1 MSLQYDWTTAVVPVE
16 TARVARAAFPKGNVA
31 MWMHDHLGAFVRDI
45 DLDRVYCLRG
55 RPVEAPWRMV
65 VVTVVQY
72 IEGLSD
78 RQAADAVRARI
89 DWKYAL
95 GLELTDT
102 GFDYSILSEFR
113 ARLIGDEV
121 GVGCEGLLLTR
132 LLDRAQQQGW
142 FKARGRQRTDS
153 THVLAA
159 IRTLNRL
166 EAVGETMRAA
176 LNSLAVAAPD
186 WLRAWAPADWHD
198 RYDRRVE
205 EYRLPTAKTERA
217 ALAALIGADGL
228 ALLAAV
234 YAPTAPAWLRDL
246 PAVRTL
252 RAVWVQQYYAPDATG
267 AVRWRAEADWPPSAV
282 LIQSPHDPDARYS
295 TKRDTHWVGDKAH
308 LTETCDE
315 DRPDLITDVQTT
327 LATTADVTMLPQV
340 QEDLAWRGRLP
351 VEHIV
356 DSGYVDAA
364 QVVTSRDTYSVDV
377 VGPAPGDQSWQ
388 ARAAAGF
395 DVAHFALDWDAERAT
410 CPTGQTSVKW
420 QPTHDQRGQPIINIA
435 FARADCRACPRRAS
449 CTHSAEDPRWLTV
462 RPRAQHEALQAART
476 RQTTRAFKEQ
486 YATRAGIEGT
496 ISYAVHTCDLRHARY
511 RGLIKTH
518 LQHVLTAVAINVTRL
533 VAWDEETPF
542 AKTRT
547 SAFARLPAAA

>member
-1 MSLQYDWTTAVVPVE
+1 MSLQYDWTTAVVPEE

-31 MWMHDHLGAFVRDI
+31 LWMHDHLGAFVHDI

-65 VVTVVQY
+65 VVTVLQY
-72 IEGLSD
+72 MEGLSD

-102 GFDYSILSEFR
+102 GFDDSILSEFR

-121 GVGCEGLLLTR
+121 GTGWEGVLLSR
-132 LLDRAQQQGW
+132 LLDQARQQGW
-142 FKARGRQRTDS
+142 LKARGRQRTDS
-153 THVLAA
+153 THVRAA

-166 EAVGETMRAA
+166 EMVGETMRTA

-186 WLRAWAPADWHD
+186 WLRAHVPADGHD
-198 RYDRRVE
+198 RYDRRME
-205 EYRLPTAKTERA
+205 EYRLPAAKTARA
-217 ALAALIGADGL
+217 ALASAIGTDGHM
-228 ALLAAV
+228 LLTAV

-252 RAVWVQQYYAPDATG
+252 RAVWVQQYDAPDVTG
-267 AVRWRAEADWPPSAV
+267 VVHWREEADWPPSAV
-282 LIQSPHDPDARYS
+282 LIQSPHDPDARDS

-308 LTETCDE
+308 LTETCDA
-315 DRPDLITDVQTT
+315 DRPHLITDVQTT
-327 LATTADVTMLPQV
+327 VATTADVTMLPQI
-340 QEDLAWRGRLP
+340 QEDLAWRDRLP
-351 VEHIV
+351 AEHLV

-364 QVVTSRDTYSVDV
+364 QVVTSRDAHGVDV

-395 DVAHFALDWDAERAT
+395 DVAHFALDWDAEQAT

-420 QPTHDQRGQPIINIA
+420 QPTHDQRGQPIINSA

-449 CTHSAEDPRWLTV
+449 CTHSADDPRWLTV
-462 RPRAQHEALQAART
+462 RPRAPHEALQHARQ
-476 RQTTRAFKEQ
+476 RQTTTAFKEQ
-486 YATRAGIEGT
+486 YAARAGIEGT
-496 ISYAVHTCDLRHARY
+496 ISYAVHVCDLRHARY

-518 LQHVLTAVAINVTRL
+518 LQHVFTALAINVTRF
-533 VAWDEETPF
+533 VAWDAETPF
-542 AKTRT
+542 AQTRT
-547 SAFARLPAAA
+547 SSFARLPAAA

>member
-1 MSLQYDWTTAVVPVE
+1 
-16 TARVARAAFPKGNVA
+16 
-31 MWMHDHLGAFVRDI
+31 
-45 DLDRVYCLRG
+45 
-55 RPVEAPWRMV
+55 
-65 VVTVVQY
+65 
-72 IEGLSD
+72 
-78 RQAADAVRARI
+78 
-89 DWKYAL
+89 
-95 GLELTDT
+95 LELTDA

-113 ARLIGDEV
+113 TRLVEDADEV
-121 GVGCEGLLLTR
+121 GAGWEGVLLNR

-153 THVLAA
+153 THVLAV

-166 EAVGETMRAA
+166 EMVGEAVRTA

-186 WLRAWAPADWHD
+186 WLRAHVSADWHD
-198 RYDRRVE
+198 RYDRRSE
-205 EYRLPTAKTERA
+205 EYRLPAAKTARA
-217 ALAALIGADGL
+217 ALAAAIGTDGL
-228 ALLAAV
+228 TLLRVV

-267 AVRWRAEADWPPSAV
+267 AVRWRAEADAPPSAV
-282 LIQSPHDPDARYS
+282 LIHSPHDPDARYS
-295 TKRDTHWVGDKAH
+295 TKRDTHWVGYKAH

-315 DRPDLITDVQTT
+315 DTPSLITNVQTT
-327 LATTADVTMLPQV
+327 LGTTADVTMLPRV
-340 QEDLAWRGRLP
+340 QDNLAWRDRLP
-351 VEHIV
+351 AEHIV

-364 QVVTSRDTYSVDV
+364 QVVTSRDTHGVDV
-377 VGPAPGDQSWQ
+377 VGPVPGDQSWQ

-410 CPTGQTSVKW
+410 CPTGHTSVKW

-435 FARADCRACPRRAS
+435 FVRADCRACPQRAS
-449 CTHSAEDPRWLTV
+449 CTHAADDPRWLTV
-462 RPRAQHEALQAART
+462 RPRAPHDALQAART
-476 RQTTRAFKEQ
+476 RQAALAFKEH
-486 YATRAGIEGT
+486 YAVRAGIEGT